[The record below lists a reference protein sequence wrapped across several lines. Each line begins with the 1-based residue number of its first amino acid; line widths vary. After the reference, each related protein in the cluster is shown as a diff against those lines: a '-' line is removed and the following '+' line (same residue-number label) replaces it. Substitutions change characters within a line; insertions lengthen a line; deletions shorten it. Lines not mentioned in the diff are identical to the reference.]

1 LVFFLFFF
9 VGDGEILLRKPV
21 NPNVGLTDLPV
32 DLILE
37 IRNLLLE
44 REINKN
50 DLLILKFDLYVSYK
64 IILFNAIKL
73 IVF

>member
-9 VGDGEILLRKPV
+9 VGDGEIFLRKPV
-21 NPNVGLTDLPV
+21 NPDVGLADLPV

-44 REINKN
+44 KERNKN
-50 DLLILKFDLYVSYK
+50 DF
-64 IILFNAIKL
+64 
-73 IVF
+73 

>member
-9 VGDGEILLRKPV
+9 VGDGKILLRKPV
-21 NPNVGLTDLPV
+21 NPDVGLADLPV

-44 REINKN
+44 KERNKN
-50 DLLILKFDLYVSYK
+50 DF
-64 IILFNAIKL
+64 
-73 IVF
+73 